1 MMPHSPLNPI
11 RMEDKKYLTFV
22 INSMIINFLILL
34 TDVS

>member
-11 RMEDKKYLTFV
+11 RIEDKKYLTFV
-22 INSMIINFLILL
+22 MDSMIINVLILL

>member
-11 RMEDKKYLTFV
+11 RIEDKKYLTFV
-22 INSMIINFLILL
+22 MDSMIINILILL